1 MANIKING
9 DTIVSGSN
17 LALKNLTGKY
27 SPTLLWGT
35 VDSLGLPHAPAT
47 IDEGNY
53 ITLRDTLSNY
63 KIIRIDWRCT
73 AYATMYKT
81 DFFSLQN
88 IGTDMHFPCSA
99 IEQRSVNFFLASL
112 VLELAASSLS
122 GKSLRVA
129 YNRYKSSSEAES
141 TLNVNQ
147 IHCIWGYK

>member
-27 SPTLLWGT
+27 NPTLLWGT
-35 VDSLGLPHAPAT
+35 VDSLGLPDSPAT
-47 IDEGNY
+47 INEGNY
-53 ITLRDTLSNY
+53 LTLTDKLSNY
-63 KIIRIDWRCT
+63 KVIRVDWRCT

-81 DFFSLQN
+81 DYFALQN
-88 IGTDMHFPCSA
+88 VGSDMHFPCSA

-129 YNRYKSSSEAES
+129 YNRYKSLNEAES
-141 TLNVNQ
+141 TLNANQ
-147 IHCIWGYK
+147 IYCIWGYK